1 MKCYYQHREE
11 DGWIKGELIS
21 MSGGREVNFHSR
33 DEHERVIHQI
43 TLWNPEILF
52 HGYGF
57 SVSGFLRE
65 KEKGDNIYK
74 LVSVDVVTDKRYTG
88 IKAK

>member
-1 MKCYYQHREE
+1 MKCYYQHRGENS
-11 DGWIKGELIS
+11 WTKGELVS

-33 DEHERVIHQI
+33 DEQNRVIHQI

-52 HGYGF
+52 YDYGF

-74 LVSVDVVTDKRYTG
+74 LVSIDVVTDKRKT
-88 IKAK
+88 K

>member
-21 MSGGREVNFHSR
+21 IGGREVNFHSR
-33 DEHERVIHQI
+33 DEHDRVIHQI
-43 TLWNPEILF
+43 TLWNSEILF

-65 KEKGDNIYK
+65 KGDNIYK
-74 LVSVDVVTDKRYTG
+74 LVSIDVVTDKRYTG